1 MSKTTG
7 AEEVLEAA
15 EAPEAAAPEAERAQ
29 EAGKA
34 EEAGRPEA
42 EADADASAGK
52 ADADGGEAEEDAAPV
67 EKPVSKAGAEEPE
80 KAEKAEKAEKPQKT
94 EDPKK
99 AEPEAGSSGGGLAAR
114 LNSGIALIAAL
125 VLLVVSVGVSAFLW
139 RAHSNVSDEL
149 STQQQVRTRAAE
161 FVRAFLVYEKS
172 DLDGWEERLKALA
185 APEYRTAIGQSVKM
199 QFPVITNLEASSEAV
214 IRDVFVN
221 DFDGSVA
228 KTMVVADTQVS
239 SKEFVRTATGMRLL
253 VELTYVKGQWLT
265 SGVGLLGVDD
275 ETMTDHK
282 GNELDPSKI
291 EVPDVAPTTAP

>member
-1 MSKTTG
+1 
-7 AEEVLEAA
+7 
-15 EAPEAAAPEAERAQ
+15 
-29 EAGKA
+29 
-34 EEAGRPEA
+34 
-42 EADADASAGK
+42 
-52 ADADGGEAEEDAAPV
+52 
-67 EKPVSKAGAEEPE
+67 VSKAEAEEPE
-80 KAEKAEKAEKPQKT
+80 KAEKTEKAEKSEK
-94 EDPKK
+94 PKK